1 MNKRKIIIEPV
12 TRVEGHGK
20 VTIKMDKN
28 GKVEDAYLH
37 IVEFRGFEK
46 FIQGHPYWEAPVLV
60 QRLCGICPVSHHLAA
75 AKAIDQLV
83 GIDPENLS
91 PTATKLRKLLH
102 FGQVFQSHALHFF
115 YLASPDLLFG
125 INAPAEKRN
134 IVAVATENPELAK
147 KGILMRKFG
156 QEIIKALAGKKIH
169 GILAVPGG
177 VHKTFTKKEREYFL
191 DGKQIPNIDTMI
203 AWSKE
208 VIDFIK
214 TFHSENSNWIDNFAA
229 YPSNHLGLI
238 NKENGG
244 LELYDGRLRSID
256 FEGNELLNIED
267 IEYKNHFKEAV
278 EPWSYLK
285 FPYMTEYG
293 REKGWN
299 RVGPLARLNTSSHI
313 NTPLAEIE
321 RLQFKAYTQNKPN
334 NMTMHTHWARLIEL
348 LHCAESM
355 KDLLHDDELLGDDL
369 VRKGT
374 PRNKGIGIIEAPR
387 GTLIHEY
394 HTDDKGLITK
404 CNLIVST
411 THNNEAMNRG
421 VRKVADDVLSEK
433 LEITEPMLNQIEIA
447 IRAYDPCL
455 SCATHAMGQMPLIV
469 QIEDYKGNLIDE
481 KIR

>member
-1 MNKRKIIIEPV
+1 MSKRKIVIEPV

-20 VTIKMDKN
+20 VTIKLDEN
-28 GKVEDAYLH
+28 GKVDDAFLH

-60 QRLCGICPVSHHLAA
+60 QRLCGICPVSHHVAA

-83 GIDPENLS
+83 GVDSENLS

-102 FGQVFQSHALHFF
+102 YGQVFQSHALHFF

-125 INAPAEKRN
+125 VDAPAEKRN
-134 IVAVATENPELAK
+134 IVAVATENQALAK

-156 QEIIKALAGKKIH
+156 QEMIKALAGKKIH

-177 VHKTFTKKEREYFL
+177 VHKTFTKEEREYFL

-203 AWSKE
+203 NWCKE
-208 VIDFIK
+208 IIDFMK
-214 TFHSENSNWIDNFAA
+214 TYHTDNANWIDNFAA
-229 YPSNHLGLI
+229 YHSNHLGLVD
-238 NKENGG
+238 KKTGA

-256 FEGNELLNIED
+256 AHGNELMNISD
-267 IEYKNHFKEAV
+267 NEYGYHFKEAV

-285 FPYMTEYG
+285 FPYMKDLG

-299 RVGPLARLNTSSHI
+299 RVGPLARMNVCSHI
-313 NTPLAEIE
+313 KTPLAETE
-321 RLQFKAYTQNKPN
+321 RLIFKAYTHNKPN
-334 NMTMHTHWARLIEL
+334 NMTMHTHWARLIEM
-348 LHCAESM
+348 LHCAELM
-355 KDLLHDDELLGDDL
+355 KELLNDPEILGSDLLREG
-369 VRKGT
+369 VK
-374 PRNKGIGIIEAPR
+374 RNKGIGIIEAPR

-421 VRKVADDVLSEK
+421 VRAVAQEVLNEK
-433 LEITEPMLNQIEIA
+433 PEITEPMLNQVEIA

-455 SCATHAMGQMPLIV
+455 SCATHALGQMPLHV
-469 QIEDYKGNLIDE
+469 TIEDAFGNIVDE
-481 KIR
+481 KYR

>member
-1 MNKRKIIIEPV
+1 MNAKKIIIDPI

-20 VTIKMDKN
+20 VTIKINEK
-28 GKVEDAYLH
+28 GKVEDAFLH

-83 GIDPENLS
+83 GVDAENLS
-91 PTATKLRKLLH
+91 PTATKLRRLLH
-102 FGQVFQSHALHFF
+102 YGQIFQSHALHFF

-125 INAPAEKRN
+125 INSPAEKRN
-134 IVAVATENPELAK
+134 IVEVASHNKELAK

-156 QEIIKALAGKKIH
+156 QEIIRTLAGKKIH

-177 VHKTFTKKEREYFL
+177 VHKNLSKEEIEYFL
-191 DGKQIPNIDTMI
+191 DGKQIPSIKTMI
-203 AWSKE
+203 QWSRE
-208 VIDFIK
+208 IIDFIK
-214 TFHSENSNWIDNFAA
+214 NYYIENAQWIDNFAS
-229 YPSNHLGLI
+229 YPSNHLGLVD
-238 NKENGG
+238 KETEA
-244 LELYDGRLRSID
+244 LEFYNGRLRSVD
-256 FEGNELLNIED
+256 AEGNELLNIDD
-267 IEYKNHFKEAV
+267 IEYQYHFKEAV

-285 FPYMTEYG
+285 FPYMTKYG

-299 RVGPLARLNTSSHI
+299 RVGPLARLNTCSHI
-313 NTPLAEIE
+313 STPLAETE
-321 RLQFKAYTQNKPN
+321 RQIFKAYTNNKPN
-334 NMTMHTHWARLIEL
+334 NMTMHTHWARLIEM
-348 LHCAESM
+348 LHCAE
-355 KDLLHDDELLGDDL
+355 LVQELLLDEEVMGNDL
-369 VRKGT
+369 VRKGKT
-374 PRNKGIGIIEAPR
+374 RNKGIGIIEAPR

-394 HTDDKGLITK
+394 HTDEKGLLTK

-411 THNNEAMNRG
+411 THNNEAMNQG
-421 VRKVADDVLSEK
+421 VRTVANQVLTDK

-455 SCATHAMGQMPLIV
+455 SCATHALGQMPLIV
-469 QIEDYKGNLIDE
+469 QLEDFNGNLIDE